1 MTTNWF
7 DHYASS
13 ATPDDLDMP
22 PAADEET
29 PVEDASPSEPEPEG
43 TTPRRMRWHTH
54 SGGSPLPLWMIKTLV
69 VVALA
74 VVSVGIYTA
83 IQHDS
88 PTNAVATPPPTPPS
102 PSAVAVST
110 TSPPTTT
117 SQSASTSSAP
127 PQRCPDQPKA
137 TPTTPQGAVVAFQKA
152 YFAGNTEDLI
162 KVIDPT
168 SYLATVDWPTLTGV
182 VVGSD
187 FCVKI
192 STVEN
197 NVVEANTTVRTPKGE
212 ELLFIQSIRTIKEG
226 KTYKISSIEDKP
238 APTET

>member
-13 ATPDDLDMP
+13 AIPDDLDVP
-22 PAADEET
+22 PAADDKP

-43 TTPRRMRWHTH
+43 TTPRRMRWHAH
-54 SGGSPLPLWMIKTLV
+54 SGGSPIPPWMIKTLV

-88 PTNAVATPPPTPPS
+88 PTNAVATPPPAPPS

-110 TSPPTTT
+110 TSPTTT
-117 SQSASTSSAP
+117 SQSASTSPAP

-152 YFAGNTEDLI
+152 YFAGNTEELI
-162 KVIDPT
+162 KVIDPA
-168 SYLATVDWPTLTGV
+168 SYLATVDWPTLTGD

-197 NVVEANTTVRTPKGE
+197 NVVEATTTVRTPKGE

>member
-13 ATPDDLDMP
+13 AIPDDLDVP
-22 PAADEET
+22 PAADDKT

-43 TTPRRMRWHTH
+43 TTPRRMWWHAH
-54 SGGSPLPLWMIKTLV
+54 SGGSPIPPWMIKTLV

-88 PTNAVATPPPTPPS
+88 PTNAVATPPPAPPS

-110 TSPPTTT
+110 TSPTTT
-117 SQSASTSSAP
+117 SQSASTSPAP

-137 TPTTPQGAVVAFQKA
+137 APTTPQGAVVAFQKA
-152 YFAGNTEDLI
+152 YFAGNTEELI
-162 KVIDPT
+162 KVIDPA
-168 SYLATVDWPTLTGV
+168 SYLATVDWPTLTGD

>member
-13 ATPDDLDMP
+13 ATPDDLDVP
-22 PAADEET
+22 PAVDEET

-43 TTPRRMRWHTH
+43 TIPRRMRWHTH

-83 IQHDS
+83 MQHDS
-88 PTNAVATPPPTPPS
+88 PTNAVATPPPAPPA

-110 TSPPTTT
+110 TSPPTTK

-168 SYLATVDWPTLTGV
+168 SYLATAD
-182 VVGSD
+182 
-187 FCVKI
+187 
-192 STVEN
+192 
-197 NVVEANTTVRTPKGE
+197 
-212 ELLFIQSIRTIKEG
+212 
-226 KTYKISSIEDKP
+226 
-238 APTET
+238 

>member
-13 ATPDDLDMP
+13 ATSDDLDVP
-22 PAADEET
+22 PAADDKT

-43 TTPRRMRWHTH
+43 TTARRMRWHAH
-54 SGGSPLPLWMIKTLV
+54 SGGSPLPPWMIKTLV

-83 IQHDS
+83 MQHDS
-88 PTNAVATPPPTPPS
+88 PTNAVATPPPAPPS

-110 TSPPTTT
+110 TSPPTTK
-117 SQSASTSSAP
+117 SQSASTSPAP

-137 TPTTPQGAVVAFQKA
+137 APTTPQGAVVAFQKA
-152 YFAGNTEDLI
+152 YFAGNTAELI
-162 KVIDPT
+162 KVIDPA
-168 SYLATVDWPTLTGV
+168 SYLATVDWPTLTGD

>member
-1 MTTNWF
+1 VTTNWF

-13 ATPDDLDMP
+13 AIPDDLDVP
-22 PAADEET
+22 PAADDKT

-43 TTPRRMRWHTH
+43 TTARRMRWHAH
-54 SGGSPLPLWMIKTLV
+54 SGGSPIPPWMIKTLV

-83 IQHDS
+83 MQHDS
-88 PTNAVATPPPTPPS
+88 PTNAVATPPPAPPS
-102 PSAVAVST
+102 PSAVVVST
-110 TSPPTTT
+110 TSPPTT
-117 SQSASTSSAP
+117 SQSASTSPAP

-137 TPTTPQGAVVAFQKA
+137 APTTPQGAVVAFQKA
-152 YFAGNTEDLI
+152 YFAGNTAELI
-162 KVIDPT
+162 KVIDPA
-168 SYLATVDWPTLTGV
+168 SYLATVDWPTLTGD

>member
-13 ATPDDLDMP
+13 AIPDDLDVP
-22 PAADEET
+22 PAADDKT

-43 TTPRRMRWHTH
+43 TTARRMRWHAH
-54 SGGSPLPLWMIKTLV
+54 SGGSPIPPWMIKTLV

-83 IQHDS
+83 MQHDS
-88 PTNAVATPPPTPPS
+88 PTNAVATPPPAPPS

-110 TSPPTTT
+110 TSPPTT
-117 SQSASTSSAP
+117 SQSASTSPAP

-137 TPTTPQGAVVAFQKA
+137 APTTPQGAVVAFQKA
-152 YFAGNTEDLI
+152 YFAGNTEELI
-162 KVIDPT
+162 KVIDPA
-168 SYLATVDWPTLTGV
+168 SYLATVDWPTLTGD

-197 NVVEANTTVRTPKGE
+197 NVVEATTTVRTPKGE

>member
-13 ATPDDLDMP
+13 AIPDDLDVP
-22 PAADEET
+22 PAADDKT

-43 TTPRRMRWHTH
+43 TTPRRMRWHAH

-83 IQHDS
+83 MQHDS

-110 TSPPTTT
+110 TSPPTTK

-137 TPTTPQGAVVAFQKA
+137 MPTTPQGAVVAFQKA

-162 KVIDPT
+162 KVIDPA
-168 SYLATVDWPTLTGV
+168 SYLATVDWPTLTGD

>member
-13 ATPDDLDMP
+13 AIPDDLDVP
-22 PAADEET
+22 PAADDKT

-43 TTPRRMRWHTH
+43 TTARRMRWHAH
-54 SGGSPLPLWMIKTLV
+54 SGGSPIPPWMIKTLV

-88 PTNAVATPPPTPPS
+88 PTNAVATPPPAPPS

-110 TSPPTTT
+110 TSPTTT
-117 SQSASTSSAP
+117 SQSASTSPAP

-137 TPTTPQGAVVAFQKA
+137 APTTPQGAVVAFQKA
-152 YFAGNTEDLI
+152 YFAGNTEELI
-162 KVIDPT
+162 KVIDPA
-168 SYLATVDWPTLTGV
+168 SYLATVDWPTLTGD

-197 NVVEANTTVRTPKGE
+197 NVVEATTTVRTPKGE

>member
-1 MTTNWF
+1 
-7 DHYASS
+7 
-13 ATPDDLDMP
+13 
-22 PAADEET
+22 
-29 PVEDASPSEPEPEG
+29 
-43 TTPRRMRWHTH
+43 
-54 SGGSPLPLWMIKTLV
+54 MIKTLV

-88 PTNAVATPPPTPPS
+88 PINAVATPPPAPPS

-110 TSPPTTT
+110 TSPTTT

-127 PQRCPDQPKA
+127 PQRCSDQPKA

-152 YFAGNTEDLI
+152 YFAGNTEELI

-168 SYLATVDWPTLTGV
+168 SYLATVDWPTLTGD

-197 NVVEANTTVRTPKGE
+197 NVVEATTTVRTPKGE

>member
-13 ATPDDLDMP
+13 AIPDDLDVP
-22 PAADEET
+22 PAADDKT

-43 TTPRRMRWHTH
+43 TTARRMRWHAH
-54 SGGSPLPLWMIKTLV
+54 SGGSPIPPWMIKTLV

-88 PTNAVATPPPTPPS
+88 PTNAVATPPPAPPS

-110 TSPPTTT
+110 TSPPTT
-117 SQSASTSSAP
+117 SQSASTSPAP

-137 TPTTPQGAVVAFQKA
+137 APTTPQGAVVAFQKA
-152 YFAGNTEDLI
+152 YFAGNTAELI
-162 KVIDPT
+162 KVIDPA
-168 SYLATVDWPTLTGV
+168 SYLATVDWPTLTGD

-197 NVVEANTTVRTPKGE
+197 NVVEATTTVRTPKGE

>member
-13 ATPDDLDMP
+13 AIPDDLDVP
-22 PAADEET
+22 PAADDET

-43 TTPRRMRWHTH
+43 TTARRMRWHAH
-54 SGGSPLPLWMIKTLV
+54 SGGSPIPPWMIKTLV

-83 IQHDS
+83 MQHDS
-88 PTNAVATPPPTPPS
+88 PTNAVATPPPAPPS

-110 TSPPTTT
+110 TSPPTT
-117 SQSASTSSAP
+117 SQSASTSPAP

-137 TPTTPQGAVVAFQKA
+137 APTTPQGAVVAFQKA
-152 YFAGNTEDLI
+152 YFAGNTAELI
-162 KVIDPT
+162 KVIDPA
-168 SYLATVDWPTLTGV
+168 SYLATVDWPTLTGD

-197 NVVEANTTVRTPKGE
+197 NVVEATTTVRTPKGE

>member
-13 ATPDDLDMP
+13 AIPDDLDVP
-22 PAADEET
+22 PAADDKA

-43 TTPRRMRWHTH
+43 TTARRMRWHTH
-54 SGGSPLPLWMIKTLV
+54 SGGSPIPPWMIKTLV

-88 PTNAVATPPPTPPS
+88 PTNAVATPPPAPPS

-110 TSPPTTT
+110 TSPPTT
-117 SQSASTSSAP
+117 SQSASTSPAP

-137 TPTTPQGAVVAFQKA
+137 APTTPQGAVVAFQKA
-152 YFAGNTEDLI
+152 YFAGNTAELI
-162 KVIDPT
+162 KVIDPA
-168 SYLATVDWPTLTGV
+168 SYLATVDWPTLTGD

-197 NVVEANTTVRTPKGE
+197 NVVEATTTVRTPKGE

>member
-13 ATPDDLDMP
+13 AIPDDLDVP
-22 PAADEET
+22 PAADDKP

-43 TTPRRMRWHTH
+43 TTPRRMRWHAH
-54 SGGSPLPLWMIKTLV
+54 SGGSPIPPWMIKTLV

-83 IQHDS
+83 MQHDS
-88 PTNAVATPPPTPPS
+88 PTNAVATPPPAPPS

-110 TSPPTTT
+110 TSPTTT
-117 SQSASTSSAP
+117 SQSASTSPAP

-152 YFAGNTEDLI
+152 YFAGNTAELI
-162 KVIDPT
+162 KVIDPA
-168 SYLATVDWPTLTGV
+168 SYLATVDWPTLTGD

>member
-13 ATPDDLDMP
+13 AIPDDLDVP
-22 PAADEET
+22 PAADDKT

-43 TTPRRMRWHTH
+43 TTARRMRWHAH
-54 SGGSPLPLWMIKTLV
+54 SGGSPIPPWMIKTLV

-83 IQHDS
+83 MQHDS
-88 PTNAVATPPPTPPS
+88 PTNAVATPPPAPPS

-110 TSPPTTT
+110 TSPPTT
-117 SQSASTSSAP
+117 SQSASTSPAP

-137 TPTTPQGAVVAFQKA
+137 APTTPQGAVVAFQKA
-152 YFAGNTEDLI
+152 YFAGNTAELI
-162 KVIDPT
+162 KVIDPA
-168 SYLATVDWPTLTGV
+168 SYLATVDWPTLTGD

>member
-1 MTTNWF
+1 
-7 DHYASS
+7 
-13 ATPDDLDMP
+13 
-22 PAADEET
+22 
-29 PVEDASPSEPEPEG
+29 
-43 TTPRRMRWHTH
+43 
-54 SGGSPLPLWMIKTLV
+54 MIKTLV

-88 PTNAVATPPPTPPS
+88 PTNAVATPPPAPPS

-110 TSPPTTT
+110 TSPPTTK
-117 SQSASTSSAP
+117 SQSTSTSSAP

-168 SYLATVDWPTLTGV
+168 SYLATVDWPTLTGD

>member
-13 ATPDDLDMP
+13 AIPDDLDVP
-22 PAADEET
+22 PAADDKP

-43 TTPRRMRWHTH
+43 TTARRMRWHAH
-54 SGGSPLPLWMIKTLV
+54 SGGSPIPPWMIKTLV

-88 PTNAVATPPPTPPS
+88 PTNAVATPPPAPPS

-110 TSPPTTT
+110 TSPPTT
-117 SQSASTSSAP
+117 SQSASTSPAP

-137 TPTTPQGAVVAFQKA
+137 APTTPQGAVVAFQKA
-152 YFAGNTEDLI
+152 YFAGNTAELI
-162 KVIDPT
+162 KVIDPA
-168 SYLATVDWPTLTGV
+168 SYLATVDWPTLTGD

>member
-13 ATPDDLDMP
+13 AIPDDLDVP
-22 PAADEET
+22 PAADDKT
-29 PVEDASPSEPEPEG
+29 PVEDASPSEPELEG
-43 TTPRRMRWHTH
+43 TTARRMWWHAH
-54 SGGSPLPLWMIKTLV
+54 SGGSPIPPWMIKTLV

-88 PTNAVATPPPTPPS
+88 PTNAVATPPPAPPS

-110 TSPPTTT
+110 TSPTTT
-117 SQSASTSSAP
+117 SQSASTSPAP

-137 TPTTPQGAVVAFQKA
+137 APTTPQGAVVAFQKA
-152 YFAGNTEDLI
+152 YFAGNTEELI
-162 KVIDPT
+162 KVIDPA
-168 SYLATVDWPTLTGV
+168 SYLATVDWPTLTGD

-197 NVVEANTTVRTPKGE
+197 NVVEATTTVRTPKGE

>member
-13 ATPDDLDMP
+13 AIPDDLDVP
-22 PAADEET
+22 PAADDKT

-43 TTPRRMRWHTH
+43 TTARRMRWHAH
-54 SGGSPLPLWMIKTLV
+54 SGGSPIPPWMIKTLV

-88 PTNAVATPPPTPPS
+88 PTNAVATPPPAPPS

-110 TSPPTTT
+110 TSPPTT
-117 SQSASTSSAP
+117 SQSASTSPAP

-152 YFAGNTEDLI
+152 YFAGNTAELI
-162 KVIDPT
+162 KVIDPA
-168 SYLATVDWPTLTGV
+168 SYLATVDWPTLTGD

-197 NVVEANTTVRTPKGE
+197 NVVEATTTVRTPKGE

>member
-13 ATPDDLDMP
+13 VIPDDLDVP
-22 PAADEET
+22 PAADDKT

-43 TTPRRMRWHTH
+43 TTARRMRWHAH
-54 SGGSPLPLWMIKTLV
+54 SGGSPIPPWMIKTLV

-83 IQHDS
+83 MQHDS
-88 PTNAVATPPPTPPS
+88 PTNAVATPPPAPPS

-110 TSPPTTT
+110 TSPPTT
-117 SQSASTSSAP
+117 SQSASTSPAP

-137 TPTTPQGAVVAFQKA
+137 APTTPQGAVVAFQKA
-152 YFAGNTEDLI
+152 YFAGNTAELI
-162 KVIDPT
+162 KVIDPA
-168 SYLATVDWPTLTGV
+168 SYLATVDWPTLTGD

-197 NVVEANTTVRTPKGE
+197 NVVEATTTVRTPKGE

>member
-13 ATPDDLDMP
+13 AIPDDLDVP
-22 PAADEET
+22 PAADDKT

-43 TTPRRMRWHTH
+43 ITARRMRWHAH
-54 SGGSPLPLWMIKTLV
+54 SGGSPIPPWMIKTLV

-83 IQHDS
+83 MQHDS
-88 PTNAVATPPPTPPS
+88 PTNAVATPPPAPPS
-102 PSAVAVST
+102 PSAVVVST
-110 TSPPTTT
+110 TSPPTT
-117 SQSASTSSAP
+117 SQSASTSPAP

-137 TPTTPQGAVVAFQKA
+137 APTTPQGAVVAFQKA
-152 YFAGNTEDLI
+152 YFAGNTAELI
-162 KVIDPT
+162 KVIDPA
-168 SYLATVDWPTLTGV
+168 SYLATVDWPTLTGD

>member
-13 ATPDDLDMP
+13 AIPDDLDVP
-22 PAADEET
+22 PAADDKT
-29 PVEDASPSEPEPEG
+29 PIEDASPSEPEPEG
-43 TTPRRMRWHTH
+43 TTPRRMRWHAH
-54 SGGSPLPLWMIKTLV
+54 SGGSPIPPWMIKTLV

-88 PTNAVATPPPTPPS
+88 PTNAVATPPPAPPS

-110 TSPPTTT
+110 TSPTTT
-117 SQSASTSSAP
+117 SQSASTSPAP

-137 TPTTPQGAVVAFQKA
+137 APTTPQGAVVAFQKA
-152 YFAGNTEDLI
+152 YFAGNTAELI
-162 KVIDPT
+162 KVIDPA
-168 SYLATVDWPTLTGV
+168 SYLATVDWPTLTGD

-197 NVVEANTTVRTPKGE
+197 NVVEATTTVRTPKGE

>member
-13 ATPDDLDMP
+13 AIPDDLDVP
-22 PAADEET
+22 PAADDKT

-43 TTPRRMRWHTH
+43 TTARRMRWHAH
-54 SGGSPLPLWMIKTLV
+54 SGGSPIPPWMIKTLV

-88 PTNAVATPPPTPPS
+88 PTNAVATPPPAPPS

-110 TSPPTTT
+110 TSPTTT
-117 SQSASTSSAP
+117 SQSASTSPAP

-137 TPTTPQGAVVAFQKA
+137 APTTPQGAVVAFQKA
-152 YFAGNTEDLI
+152 YFAGNTAELI
-162 KVIDPT
+162 KVIDPA
-168 SYLATVDWPTLTGV
+168 SYLATVDWPTLTGD

-197 NVVEANTTVRTPKGE
+197 NVVEATTTVRTPKGE

>member
-13 ATPDDLDMP
+13 AIPDDLDVP
-22 PAADEET
+22 PAADDET

-43 TTPRRMRWHTH
+43 TTARRMRWHAH
-54 SGGSPLPLWMIKTLV
+54 SGGSPIPPWMIKTLV

-88 PTNAVATPPPTPPS
+88 PTNAVATPPPAPPS

-110 TSPPTTT
+110 TSPPTT
-117 SQSASTSSAP
+117 SQSASTSPAP

-137 TPTTPQGAVVAFQKA
+137 APTTPQGAVVAFQKA
-152 YFAGNTEDLI
+152 YFAGNTAELI
-162 KVIDPT
+162 KVIDPA
-168 SYLATVDWPTLTGV
+168 SYLATVDWPTLTGD

-197 NVVEANTTVRTPKGE
+197 NVVEATTTVRTPKGE

>member
-13 ATPDDLDMP
+13 AIPDDLDVP
-22 PAADEET
+22 PAADDKT

-43 TTPRRMRWHTH
+43 TTARRMRWHAH
-54 SGGSPLPLWMIKTLV
+54 SGGSPIPPWMIKTLV

-88 PTNAVATPPPTPPS
+88 PTNAVATPPPAPPS

-110 TSPPTTT
+110 TSPPTT
-117 SQSASTSSAP
+117 SQSASTSPAP

-152 YFAGNTEDLI
+152 YFAGNTEELI
-162 KVIDPT
+162 KVIDPA
-168 SYLATVDWPTLTGV
+168 SYLATVDWPTLTGD

>member
-13 ATPDDLDMP
+13 AIPDDLDVP
-22 PAADEET
+22 PAADDKT

-43 TTPRRMRWHTH
+43 TTPRRMRWHAH
-54 SGGSPLPLWMIKTLV
+54 SGGSPIPPWMIKTLV

-88 PTNAVATPPPTPPS
+88 PTNAVATPPPAPPS

-110 TSPPTTT
+110 TSPPTT
-117 SQSASTSSAP
+117 SQSASTSPAP

-152 YFAGNTEDLI
+152 YFAGNTAELI
-162 KVIDPT
+162 KVIDPA
-168 SYLATVDWPTLTGV
+168 SYLATVDWPTLTGD

-197 NVVEANTTVRTPKGE
+197 NVVEATTTVRTPKGE

>member
-13 ATPDDLDMP
+13 AIPDDLDVP
-22 PAADEET
+22 PVADDKT

-43 TTPRRMRWHTH
+43 TTARRMRWHAH
-54 SGGSPLPLWMIKTLV
+54 SGGSPIPPWMIKTLV

-88 PTNAVATPPPTPPS
+88 PTNAVATPPPAPPS

-110 TSPPTTT
+110 TSPPTT
-117 SQSASTSSAP
+117 SQSASTSPAP

-137 TPTTPQGAVVAFQKA
+137 APTTPQGAVVAFQKA
-152 YFAGNTEDLI
+152 YFAGNTEELI
-162 KVIDPT
+162 KVIDPA
-168 SYLATVDWPTLTGV
+168 SYLATVDWPTLTGD

-197 NVVEANTTVRTPKGE
+197 NVVEATTTVRTPKGE

>member
-13 ATPDDLDMP
+13 AIPDDLDVP
-22 PAADEET
+22 PAADDKT
-29 PVEDASPSEPEPEG
+29 PVEDASPSEPKPEG
-43 TTPRRMRWHTH
+43 TTARRMRWHAH
-54 SGGSPLPLWMIKTLV
+54 SGGSPIPPWMIKTLV

-88 PTNAVATPPPTPPS
+88 PTNAVATPPPAPPS

-110 TSPPTTT
+110 TSPPTT
-117 SQSASTSSAP
+117 SQSASTSPAP

-137 TPTTPQGAVVAFQKA
+137 APTTPQGAVVAFQKA
-152 YFAGNTEDLI
+152 YFAGNTEELI
-162 KVIDPT
+162 KVIDPA
-168 SYLATVDWPTLTGV
+168 SYLATVDWPTLTGD

>member
-13 ATPDDLDMP
+13 AIPDDLDVP
-22 PAADEET
+22 PAADDKT

-43 TTPRRMRWHTH
+43 TTARRMRWHAH
-54 SGGSPLPLWMIKTLV
+54 SGGSPIPPWMIKTLV

-88 PTNAVATPPPTPPS
+88 PTNAVATPPPAPPS

-110 TSPPTTT
+110 TSPPTT
-117 SQSASTSSAP
+117 SQSASTSPTP

-137 TPTTPQGAVVAFQKA
+137 APTTPQGAVVAFQKA
-152 YFAGNTEDLI
+152 YFAGNTAELI
-162 KVIDPT
+162 KVIDPA
-168 SYLATVDWPTLTGV
+168 SYLATVDWPTLTGD

>member
-13 ATPDDLDMP
+13 ATPDDLDAP
-22 PAADEET
+22 PAADDKT
-29 PVEDASPSEPEPEG
+29 PVEDASPSEPKPEG
-43 TTPRRMRWHTH
+43 TTARRMRWHAH
-54 SGGSPLPLWMIKTLV
+54 SGGSPIPPWVIKTLV

-88 PTNAVATPPPTPPS
+88 PTNAVATPPPAPPS

-110 TSPPTTT
+110 TSPPTT
-117 SQSASTSSAP
+117 SQSASTSPAP

-152 YFAGNTEDLI
+152 YFAGNTAELI
-162 KVIDPT
+162 KVIDPA
-168 SYLATVDWPTLTGV
+168 SYLATVDWPTLTGD

-197 NVVEANTTVRTPKGE
+197 NVVEATTTVRTPKGE

>member
-13 ATPDDLDMP
+13 AIPDDLDVP
-22 PAADEET
+22 PAADDKT

-43 TTPRRMRWHTH
+43 TTARRMRWHAH
-54 SGGSPLPLWMIKTLV
+54 SGGSPIPPWMIKTLV

-83 IQHDS
+83 MQHDS
-88 PTNAVATPPPTPPS
+88 PTNAVATPPPAPPS

-162 KVIDPT
+162 KVIDPA
-168 SYLATVDWPTLTGV
+168 SYLATVDWPTLTGD

-197 NVVEANTTVRTPKGE
+197 NVVEATTTVRTPKGE

>member
-13 ATPDDLDMP
+13 AIPDDLDVP
-22 PAADEET
+22 PAADDKT

-43 TTPRRMRWHTH
+43 TTPRRMRWHAH
-54 SGGSPLPLWMIKTLV
+54 SGGSPIPPWMIKTLV

-83 IQHDS
+83 MQHDS
-88 PTNAVATPPPTPPS
+88 PTNAVATPPPAPPS

-110 TSPPTTT
+110 TSPPTT
-117 SQSASTSSAP
+117 SQSASTSPAP

-152 YFAGNTEDLI
+152 YFAGNTAELI
-162 KVIDPT
+162 KVIDPA
-168 SYLATVDWPTLTGV
+168 SYLATVDWPTLTGD

-197 NVVEANTTVRTPKGE
+197 NVVEATTTVRTPKGE

>member
-13 ATPDDLDMP
+13 AIPDDLDVP
-22 PAADEET
+22 PAADDKT

-43 TTPRRMRWHTH
+43 TTARRMRWHAH
-54 SGGSPLPLWMIKTLV
+54 SGGSPIPPWMIKTLV

-83 IQHDS
+83 MQHDS
-88 PTNAVATPPPTPPS
+88 PTNAVATPPPAPPS

-110 TSPPTTT
+110 TSPPTT
-117 SQSASTSSAP
+117 SQSASTSPAP

-152 YFAGNTEDLI
+152 YFAGNTAELI
-162 KVIDPT
+162 KVIDPA
-168 SYLATVDWPTLTGV
+168 SYLATVDWPTLTGD

>member
-13 ATPDDLDMP
+13 AIPDDLDVP
-22 PAADEET
+22 PAADDKT

-43 TTPRRMRWHTH
+43 TTARRMRWHAH
-54 SGGSPLPLWMIKTLV
+54 SGGSPIPPWMIKTLV

-83 IQHDS
+83 MQHDS
-88 PTNAVATPPPTPPS
+88 PTNAVATPPPAPPS

-110 TSPPTTT
+110 TSPPTT
-117 SQSASTSSAP
+117 SQSASTSPAP

-152 YFAGNTEDLI
+152 YFAGNTAELI
-162 KVIDPT
+162 KVIDPA
-168 SYLATVDWPTLTGV
+168 SYLATVDWPTLTGD

-197 NVVEANTTVRTPKGE
+197 NVVEATTTVRTPKGE

>member
-13 ATPDDLDMP
+13 AIPDDLDVP
-22 PAADEET
+22 PAADDKT

-43 TTPRRMRWHTH
+43 TTARRMRWHAH
-54 SGGSPLPLWMIKTLV
+54 SGGSPIPPWMIKTLV

-83 IQHDS
+83 MQHDS
-88 PTNAVATPPPTPPS
+88 PTNAVATPPPAPPS
-102 PSAVAVST
+102 PSAVVVST
-110 TSPPTTT
+110 TSPPTT
-117 SQSASTSSAP
+117 SQSASTSPAP

-137 TPTTPQGAVVAFQKA
+137 APTTPQGAVVAFQKA
-152 YFAGNTEDLI
+152 YFAGNTAELI
-162 KVIDPT
+162 KVIDPA
-168 SYLATVDWPTLTGV
+168 SYLATVDWPTLTGD

>member
-13 ATPDDLDMP
+13 ATPDDFDVP
-22 PAADEET
+22 PAVDEKT

-43 TTPRRMRWHTH
+43 TTPRRMRWHAH

-88 PTNAVATPPPTPPS
+88 PTNAVATPPPAPPS

-110 TSPPTTT
+110 TSPPTTK

-168 SYLATVDWPTLTGV
+168 SYLATVDWPTLTGD

>member
-13 ATPDDLDMP
+13 AIPDDLDVP
-22 PAADEET
+22 PAADDKT

-43 TTPRRMRWHTH
+43 TTARRMRWHAH
-54 SGGSPLPLWMIKTLV
+54 SGGSPIPPWMIKTLV

-83 IQHDS
+83 MQHDS
-88 PTNAVATPPPTPPS
+88 PTNAVATPPPAPPS

-110 TSPPTTT
+110 TSPPTT
-117 SQSASTSSAP
+117 SQSASTSPAP

-137 TPTTPQGAVVAFQKA
+137 APTTPQGAVVAFQKA
-152 YFAGNTEDLI
+152 YFAGNTAELI
-162 KVIDPT
+162 KVIDPA
-168 SYLATVDWPTLTGV
+168 SYLATVDWPTLTGD

-197 NVVEANTTVRTPKGE
+197 NVVEATTTVRTPKGE

>member
-13 ATPDDLDMP
+13 AIPDDLDVP
-22 PAADEET
+22 PAADDKT
-29 PVEDASPSEPEPEG
+29 PVEDASPSEPKPEG
-43 TTPRRMRWHTH
+43 TTARRMRWHAH
-54 SGGSPLPLWMIKTLV
+54 SGGSPIPPWMIKTLV

-88 PTNAVATPPPTPPS
+88 PTNAVATPPPAPPS

-110 TSPPTTT
+110 TSPPTT
-117 SQSASTSSAP
+117 SQSASTSPAP

-137 TPTTPQGAVVAFQKA
+137 APTTPQGAVVAFQKA
-152 YFAGNTEDLI
+152 YFAGNTAELI
-162 KVIDPT
+162 KVIDPA
-168 SYLATVDWPTLTGV
+168 SYLATVDWPTLTGD

-197 NVVEANTTVRTPKGE
+197 NVVEATTTVRTPKGE

>member
-1 MTTNWF
+1 VTTNWF

-13 ATPDDLDMP
+13 AIPDDLDVP
-22 PAADEET
+22 PAADDKT

-43 TTPRRMRWHTH
+43 TTARRMRWHAH
-54 SGGSPLPLWMIKTLV
+54 SGGSPIPPWMIKTLV

-88 PTNAVATPPPTPPS
+88 PTNAVATPPPAPPS

-110 TSPPTTT
+110 TSPPTT
-117 SQSASTSSAP
+117 SQSASTSPTP

-137 TPTTPQGAVVAFQKA
+137 APTTPQGAVVAFQKA
-152 YFAGNTEDLI
+152 YFAGNTAELI
-162 KVIDPT
+162 KVIDPA
-168 SYLATVDWPTLTGV
+168 SYLATVDWPTLTGD

>member
-13 ATPDDLDMP
+13 ATPDDLDVP

-43 TTPRRMRWHTH
+43 TTPRRMRWHAH

-83 IQHDS
+83 MQHDS

-117 SQSASTSSAP
+117 SQSASTSLVP

-168 SYLATVDWPTLTGV
+168 SYLATVDWPTLTGD